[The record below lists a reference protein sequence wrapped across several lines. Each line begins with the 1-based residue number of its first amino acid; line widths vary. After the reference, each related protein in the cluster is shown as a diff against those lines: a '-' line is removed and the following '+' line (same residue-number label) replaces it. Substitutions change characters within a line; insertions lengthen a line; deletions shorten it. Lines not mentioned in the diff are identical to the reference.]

1 MKELAASCAYVG
13 VRVRPRAGR
22 VPLRIVRLR
31 NTGTG
36 RLRRTLAEDADP
48 VLSMGFSADGR
59 NLTPQER
66 AIYRP
71 DQMARATC
79 PG

>member
-22 VPLRIVRLR
+22 APLRIVRLR

-36 RLRRTLAEDADP
+36 RLRRTLVEDADP
-48 VLSMGFSADGR
+48 VLSMAFGADGR
-59 NLTPQER
+59 NLTPQEL
-66 AIYRP
+66 AMYLP
-71 DQMARATC
+71 DQTARATC